1 MHCLSTVASL
11 TSPQSWM
18 AMLAVGGWIWYLDGG
33 GAPAHSTAHASDIIS
48 HVTLIFES
56 SRYVD
61 CIQSA
66 STLLPCNIP
75 SFLLS
80 VFFFANIQL
89 PFPRLPCPTNYPPLA
104 VRPLHSHLRLSIR
117 TTIFAGAMDVFT
129 LFRPVR
135 KLMHLFQC

>member
-1 MHCLSTVASL
+1 MPCLSTIASL

-18 AMLAVGGWIWYLDGG
+18 AMLAVGGWIWYLDGS

-89 PFPRLPCPTNYPPLA
+89 PSPGCSVLPSSCRSPSALSSSS
-104 VRPLHSHLRLSIR
+104 LHPDDHLRRNNGCVYFIQ
-117 TTIFAGAMDVFT
+117 AG
-129 LFRPVR
+129 P
-135 KLMHLFQC
+135 